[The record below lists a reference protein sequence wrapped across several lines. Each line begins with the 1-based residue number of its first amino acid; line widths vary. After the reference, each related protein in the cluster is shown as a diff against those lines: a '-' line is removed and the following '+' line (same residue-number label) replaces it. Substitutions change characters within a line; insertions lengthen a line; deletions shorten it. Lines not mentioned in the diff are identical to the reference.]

1 MVMRDRRAAASVAVR
16 ARRPQR
22 RRPAWCGTR
31 DREEGSGGRGPHRRL
46 QGIGSGLELEGEDG
60 DGRVNGDDEGDG
72 VRRGGVDEDDEKA
85 TMTVG
90 GSGEAV
96 AGRGSPAWRRGRV
109 GVPGSGGRR
118 RMTTRSRGF
127 GGDGVTGIGG
137 GERPDPDRVLGWGKR
152 ARGEWGERWG
162 RAPSPVT
169 ALEGEGGE
177 RGGSGVGL

>member
-1 MVMRDRRAAASVAVR
+1 MSACTGT
-16 ARRPQR
+16 R
-22 RRPAWCGTR
+22 RRGRAVSAGTEKEEAWGLTVIRR
-31 DREEGSGGRGPHRRL
+31 DGGSGGRGGRR
-46 QGIGSGLELEGEDG
+46 
-60 DGRVNGDDEGDG
+60 GRRRRRSRPAREA
-72 VRRGGVDEDDEKA
+72 VRRGGDEDDGD
-85 TMTVG
+85 MIQG
-90 GSGEAV
+90 
-96 AGRGSPAWRRGRV
+96 RRGRTVGV
-109 GVPGSGGRR
+109 GVPATAWQLRGDGGSPRARACSPRPRGRDGNGVWLW
-118 RMTTRSRGF
+118 MTTRSRGF